1 MSLIAKFIFWVSILL
16 LAVMAP
22 FAYLNLEAMREIL
35 HEAAV
40 SEADNIS
47 ETIIKT
53 THYQMLEN
61 DRKRVYQMIQ
71 EAGKQHGIDHIRMI
85 TKDGHIIFSTN
96 RAEIG
101 TNLDKTAAACDMCHA
116 GTRPLTD
123 VSSMNRSRVFRN
135 PDGEEVLGITKAIY
149 NQPSCSA
156 AECHFHPPDQD
167 ILGVLDTA
175 VSLQRVRVQTRKYE
189 QRLLALTLA
198 MLVAAGVSLT
208 LLVRSL
214 VTRPIRDILR
224 HTRKVGELHL
234 GEQLSVNS
242 DDEIGHLAS
251 SFNVMTTNLKT
262 AQDEL
267 QNWAKT
273 LETKVESRTEELQR
287 MQAQLIRSEKLASLG
302 EIVAGIAHELNN
314 PLTGVLV
321 LASLLEQEGKLD
333 PELRDDIATI
343 VHETKRCAR
352 IVKGLLE
359 FSRETTPQKAP
370 SDLTQTMEKSLALIG
385 TQSIFHD
392 VRIERDYQEG
402 LPPALV
408 DPHQIEQVFINI
420 LLNAAQSMAGGG
432 TLTLTTRA
440 AAQELRVSIAD
451 TGSGIPPEHLG
462 RIFDPFFTTKEHGTG
477 LGLAVSYGIVETHGG
492 RIEVDSIK
500 GKGTTFT
507 ICLPISAD
515 TPPGAGDAPAPA

>member
-1 MSLIAKFIFWVSILL
+1 MSLITKFIFAVSVLL
-16 LAVMAP
+16 LAVMTP
-22 FAYLNLEAMREIL
+22 FAYLNLDAMQEIL

-116 GTRPLTD
+116 GSRALTD

-135 PDGEEVLGITKAIY
+135 ADGEEVLGITKAIY

-156 AECHFHPPDQD
+156 AACHFHPSDQD

-189 QRLLALTLA
+189 HRLLALTLA
-198 MLVAAGVSLT
+198 MLVATGISLT
-208 LLVRSL
+208 LLVRTL

-234 GEQLSVNS
+234 GEQLAITS
-242 DDEIGHLAS
+242 DDELGHLAS
-251 SFNVMTTNLKT
+251 SFNTMTVNLKA
-262 AQDEL
+262 AQEEL
-267 QNWAKT
+267 QNWART
-273 LETKVESRTEELQR
+273 LETKVETRTQELQR

-333 PELRDDIATI
+333 PELQDDVATI

-359 FSRETTPQKAP
+359 FSRETTPQKTPA
-370 SDLTQTMEKSLALIG
+370 DLTQIMEKSLALIG

-392 VRIERDYQEG
+392 VRIERDYEEN
-402 LPPALV
+402 LPRAMV
-408 DPHQIEQVFINI
+408 DPHQLEQVFINI
-420 LLNAAQSMAGGG
+420 LLNAAQAMSGGG
-432 TLTLTTRA
+432 TLTLSARTA
-440 AAQELRVSIAD
+440 GPDLRISIAD
-451 TGSGIPPEHLG
+451 TGAGIPAEHLG

-492 RIEVDSIK
+492 MIEVESRPEQ
-500 GKGTTFT
+500 GTTFA
-507 ICLPISAD
+507 IRLPVSGEGIGEGKSEAS
-515 TPPGAGDAPAPA
+515 